1 MKTSKRGSAG
11 QLTNVLTENKMA
23 HWNMESCAKINCILV
38 VFNFFLAILG
48 GISNVKFH
56 DVLLMSQ
63 FTNLY

>member
-1 MKTSKRGSAG
+1 
-11 QLTNVLTENKMA
+11 MA
-23 HWNMESCAKINCILV
+23 HWNMESCAEINCILV